1 MTTTSDA
8 TPPLAAP
15 PCSPLIFDVT
25 RDWHT
30 PDAPYLEKCGH
41 CGQWFWGRKDAPLC
55 LPCSIKN
62 DLWWRS
68 LTEEQQL
75 DHMRKQIEAI
85 ESSKANVRDHQQ
97 PEETR

>member
-1 MTTTSDA
+1 MSEHDA
-8 TPPLAAP
+8 IELERENARPWMPIESAP
-15 PCSPLIFDVT
+15 

-30 PDAPYLEKCGH
+30 PDAPYQEKCGH

-68 LTEEQQL
+68 LTEEQQM

-85 ESSKANVRDHQQ
+85 ESSKANSV
-97 PEETR
+97 